1 MDLHTVID
9 IVTILASLAT
19 IWVVISSKTIP
30 DLAKE
35 LANHQGFDLAII
47 GILVLIAASIS
58 WLILRS
64 SSPET
69 QLAWYEVI
77 VIGLVASVV
86 GLLLT
91 QTSPWSL
98 LTEVILGPLGAVG
111 GIWLADSFIHIP
123 SFSASI
129 SIAFASALALI
140 TFFRLF
146 EYFIKRDA
154 HRFTIGIF
162 FLIIAAVG
170 WWGVYS
176 SSLNS
181 SFAWYHLLLIDLVVS
196 AISLVI
202 PKAYFFSILTE
213 VAIGPIGAFGGY
225 YLITVFINSHNFN
238 RNVGIHNVGIVFLI
252 AFGLMFIL
260 RLAYFQFFSKPR
272 LGTF

>member
-35 LANHQGFDLAII
+35 LANHQEFDRAII

-98 LTEVILGPLGAVG
+98 LTEVILGPIGAAS
-111 GIWLADSFIHIP
+111 GIWLVDSFIHIP

-129 SIAFASALALI
+129 SITFASALTLI

-146 EYFIKRDA
+146 
-154 HRFTIGIF
+154 G
-162 FLIIAAVG
+162 
-170 WWGVYS
+170 
-176 SSLNS
+176 
-181 SFAWYHLLLIDLVVS
+181 LVVS

-213 VAIGPIGAFGGY
+213 AAIGPIGAFGGY
-225 YLITVFINSHNFN
+225 YLITVFIDSHNFN